1 MASSSSSSSHSSTS
15 VRSPARNHSSPHLA
29 WTAHRLL
36 SSTTL
41 SLLLRAYLLSLALLR
56 SSLHAALYAAALGLC
71 TARVALATAWTAT
84 ESLRRRVFFEVMVF
98 LLGGGQGV
106 FLVLFWPGWVL
117 LTGLGVALW
126 TVYGDLDLGGLVPE
140 IRDTPTQE
148 SSTEPP
154 FFFLFFF
161 LRKG

>member
-1 MASSSSSSSHSSTS
+1 MASSSSSSSSTS
-15 VRSPARNHSSPHLA
+15 SSFLSPARNHHSSLHLA

-71 TARVALATAWTAT
+71 TARGALATAWTAT
-84 ESLRRRVFFEVMVF
+84 ESLRQRVFFELMVF

-117 LTGLGVALW
+117 LTALGVALW
-126 TVYGDLDLGGLVPE
+126 TVYG
-140 IRDTPTQE
+140 
-148 SSTEPP
+148 
-154 FFFLFFF
+154 
-161 LRKG
+161 